1 MDFLLSLTNIQRIE
15 NLEKQLKERFEDN
28 NKYAEGTIEQM
39 QRRIDGLEDAVAHL
53 MAFIAVKMELS
64 TEEIEN
70 ENGITDF

>member
-1 MDFLLSLTNIQRIE
+1 METLKKMNE
-15 NLEKQLKERFEDN
+15 LEKQLKDRFEDN
-28 NKYAEGTIEQM
+28 NVLAEGTIEQM